1 MINLNEKRSRA
12 AATSDDPMSKDGP
25 FASCLICGSAD
36 RHDVTTNK
44 SFGINIFQCDSCHF
58 VQSEYVSSRGLES
71 YYRHFYRGRLDAHA
85 LAAHRQK
92 GVAQAKGQIAYL
104 LEQQLKLK
112 VSAALDYGT
121 AEGSLG
127 HELRTIADKVWV
139 TEIDPQFVELLKQD
153 GTLALV
159 DHQDLG
165 SERFAGFFDLVTISH
180 VLEHLTDPYE
190 AMDLFASILKPGGL
204 LLVDIPNEVRML
216 QRGFQAKGHLSY
228 FTKETFARFTDIHGA
243 FDIVE
248 LRTCN
253 REVDLFINSGFTA
266 PEAYAIPLAKD
277 GTTIRALLRNRP
289 AETRRTRRTHTFDQ
303 AALLNEYSARILH
316 LYMLLSATQGRV
328 AQLEQELQRTRQSA
342 QLAPV

>member
-1 MINLNEKRSRA
+1 M
-12 AATSDDPMSKDGP
+12 PKDGP

-44 SFGINIFQCDSCHF
+44 SFGINIFQCNACHF
-58 VQSEYVSSRGLES
+58 VQSEHVSSRGLES
-71 YYRHFYRGRLDAHA
+71 YYRHFYRGRLDAQA

-92 GVAQAKGQIAYL
+92 GLAQAKGQIAYL
-104 LEQQLKLK
+104 LEQRPGLK

-127 HELRTIADKVWV
+127 HELCAIADKVWV
-139 TEIDPQFVELLKQD
+139 TEMDPQFVELLKQD
-153 GTLALV
+153 GKLTLV
-159 DHQDLG
+159 DHQELG
-165 SERFAGFFDLVTISH
+165 TERFAGFFDLVTISH
-180 VLEHLTDPYE
+180 VIEHLADPFE
-190 AMDLFASILKPGGL
+190 AMDLFAAILKPGGL
-204 LLVDIPNEVRML
+204 LMVDIPNEVRML

-228 FTKETFARFTDIHGA
+228 FTKESFARFTDVHGA

-266 PEAYAIPLAKD
+266 PEAYSIPLAKD

-289 AETRRTRRTHTFDQ
+289 AQQRRGRRTHAFDE

-316 LYMLLSATQGRV
+316 LYMLLCATQGRV
-328 AQLEQELQRTRQSA
+328 AQLERELQLTRQA
-342 QLAPV
+342 VQLAPVPQLKSA

>member
-1 MINLNEKRSRA
+1 M
-12 AATSDDPMSKDGP
+12 PKDGA
-25 FASCLICGSAD
+25 FATCLICGSAN
-36 RHDVTTNK
+36 RHDVTVNK
-44 SFGINIFQCDSCHF
+44 SFGVNIFQCDACHF
-58 VQSEYVSSRGLES
+58 VQSEYVSGRGLES
-71 YYRHFYRGRLDAHA
+71 YYRHFYRGPLDAQG

-92 GVAQAKGQIAYL
+92 GLAQAKGQIAYL
-104 LEQQLKLK
+104 MEQQPGLK

-127 HELRTIADKVWV
+127 HELCAIADKVWV
-139 TEIDPQFVELLKQD
+139 TEMDPQFVALLKQD
-153 GTLALV
+153 PKLTLVEHA
-159 DHQDLG
+159 DLAT
-165 SERFAGFFDLVTISH
+165 ERFAGFFDLVSISH

-228 FTKETFARFTDIHGA
+228 FTKESFARFVDVHGA
-243 FDIVE
+243 LDLVE

-266 PEAYAIPLAKD
+266 PEAYAIPLARD

-289 AETRRTRRTHTFDQ
+289 AEARRGRRTHAFDE

-316 LYMLLSATQGRV
+316 LYMLLAATQGRA
-328 AQLEQELQRTRQSA
+328 AQFEQELLRVRQA
-342 QLAPV
+342 TQLAPIAGAPVGQLKSA